1 MLYLGIIKNTYNMKF
16 RSDNEA
22 PVTATEVA
30 IENILVNNGY
40 DASDIQFRILK
51 DNERYLRI
59 GYWQRLNEDIRAQ
72 LSGLV
77 VSEFDMYDDDCGY
90 LFSYEIKH

>member
-1 MLYLGIIKNTYNMKF
+1 MLYLGIIKNRYNMKF

-40 DASDIQFRILK
+40 DTSDIQFRGI
-51 DNERYLRI
+51 ERYLRI
-59 GYWQRLNEDIRAQ
+59 GYWQRINEDIMSQ

-77 VSEFDMYDDDCGY
+77 TAEIDMYDDDCGY

>member
-1 MLYLGIIKNTYNMKF
+1 MKF

-40 DASDIQFRILK
+40 DASDIQFRGT
-51 DNERYLRI
+51 ERHLRI
-59 GYWQRLNEDIRAQ
+59 GYWQRLNEDVMSQ

-77 VSEFDMYDDDCGY
+77 PAEIDMYDDDCGY

>member
-1 MLYLGIIKNTYNMKF
+1 MKF
-16 RSDNEA
+16 RLDNEA
-22 PVTATEVA
+22 PVTAVETA
-30 IENILVNNGY
+30 IENILVNNGIEREE
-40 DASDIQFRILK
+40 IQFRVFK

-59 GYWQRLNEDIRAQ
+59 GYWQHLNKDIRAQ

-77 VSEFDMYDDDCGY
+77 VSEIDMYDDDCGY

>member
-1 MLYLGIIKNTYNMKF
+1 MLYSGIIKNTYNMKF

-22 PVTATEVA
+22 PVTAVETA
-30 IENILVNNGY
+30 IENILINNGIEKEE
-40 DASDIQFRILK
+40 IQFRILK

-59 GYWQRLNEDIRAQ
+59 GYWQRLNEDTRAQ

>member
-1 MLYLGIIKNTYNMKF
+1 MLYSGIIKNTYNMKF

-22 PVTATEVA
+22 PVTAVETA
-30 IENILVNNGY
+30 IENILINNGY
-40 DASDIQFRILK
+40 DASDIQFRGT
-51 DNERYLRI
+51 ERYLRI
-59 GYWQRLNEDIRAQ
+59 GYWQRINEDIMSQ

-77 VSEFDMYDDDCGY
+77 TAEIDMYDDDCGY

>member
-1 MLYLGIIKNTYNMKF
+1 MKF
-16 RSDNEA
+16 RLDDEA
-22 PVTATEVA
+22 PVTPIEVA
-30 IENILVNNGY
+30 IENILINNGIEQEE
-40 DASDIQFRILK
+40 IQFRVLK

-77 VSEFDMYDDDCGY
+77 TSEIDMYDDDCGY

>member
-1 MLYLGIIKNTYNMKF
+1 MRLE
-16 RSDNEA
+16 NET
-22 PVTATEVA
+22 PATTIERT
-30 IENILVNNGY
+30 IENILTNNGIKQ
-40 DASDIQFRILK
+40 DEIQFRGT
-51 DNERYLRI
+51 ERHLRI

>member
-1 MLYLGIIKNTYNMKF
+1 MLYLGIIKNRYNMKF
-16 RSDNEA
+16 RLDDEA
-22 PVTATEVA
+22 PVTPIEVA
-30 IENILVNNGY
+30 IENILINNGIEQEE
-40 DASDIQFRILK
+40 IQFRILK

>member
-1 MLYLGIIKNTYNMKF
+1 MKF

-22 PVTATEVA
+22 PVTAVETA
-30 IENILVNNGY
+30 IENILINNGIEQEE
-40 DASDIQFRILK
+40 IQFRILK

-72 LSGLV
+72 LSDLI

>member
-16 RSDNEA
+16 RLDNEA
-22 PVTATEVA
+22 PVTAVETA
-30 IENILVNNGY
+30 IENILINNGIEQEE
-40 DASDIQFRILK
+40 IQFRVLK

>member
-1 MLYLGIIKNTYNMKF
+1 MKF
-16 RSDNEA
+16 RLDNEA
-22 PVTATEVA
+22 PVTAVETA
-30 IENILVNNGY
+30 IENILVNNGIEREE
-40 DASDIQFRILK
+40 IQFRVFK

-59 GYWQRLNEDIRAQ
+59 GYWQHLNKDIRAQ

>member
-1 MLYLGIIKNTYNMKF
+1 MKF
-16 RSDNEA
+16 RLDNEA
-22 PVTATEVA
+22 PVTAVETA
-30 IENILVNNGY
+30 IENILVNNGIEKEE
-40 DASDIQFRILK
+40 IQFRILK

-72 LSGLV
+72 LSDLV
-77 VSEFDMYDDDCGY
+77 TAEIDMYDDDCGY

>member
-1 MLYLGIIKNTYNMKF
+1 MKF

-22 PVTATEVA
+22 PVTAVETA
-30 IENILVNNGY
+30 IENILINNGIEQEE
-40 DASDIQFRILK
+40 IQFRILK

-77 VSEFDMYDDDCGY
+77 TTEIDMYDDDCGY

>member
-1 MLYLGIIKNTYNMKF
+1 MKF
-16 RSDNEA
+16 RLDNEA
-22 PVTATEVA
+22 PVTAVETA
-30 IENILVNNGY
+30 IENILINNGIEQEE
-40 DASDIQFRILK
+40 IQFRVLK

>member
-1 MLYLGIIKNTYNMKF
+1 MKF
-16 RSDNEA
+16 RLDNEA
-22 PVTATEVA
+22 PATPIEVA
-30 IENILVNNGY
+30 IENILINNGIEQEE
-40 DASDIQFRILK
+40 IQFRVFK

-59 GYWQRLNEDIRAQ
+59 GYWQHLNKDIRAQ

-77 VSEFDMYDDDCGY
+77 ISEIDMYDDDCGY

>member
-1 MLYLGIIKNTYNMKF
+1 MKF

-22 PVTATEVA
+22 PVTAVETA
-30 IENILVNNGY
+30 IENILINNGIEQEE
-40 DASDIQFRILK
+40 IQFRIFK

-77 VSEFDMYDDDCGY
+77 TAEIDMYDDDCGY